1 MYSLVRLRAFIGP
14 VAVTVVFLA
23 LATRLSAQDDKQV
36 QAVLDK
42 AIKAVGGE
50 EMLRTKSFTWK
61 VNTPEGANRWS
72 RVTVQGLDLLRVESM
87 ITREGKTSKY
97 LTVLNGDKG
106 WQTREDKLMTFNKED
121 VQSQKLFT
129 YPPEVIPLLVKG
141 TGFKLKIVDEQKVDG
156 KPAVGIHVMPP
167 GAKEG
172 DYQDFTL
179 YFDKDSGL
187 LVKRAQKSSYGGGKD
202 ILETMF
208 TGYKD
213 FDGIKKATKTQSV
226 LSGRII
232 DTAEITEFR
241 GLAKVEPGTFDE
253 PK

>member
-1 MYSLVRLRAFIGP
+1 MYSLVRPRTFIGP
-14 VAVTVVFLA
+14 VAVIVVLCA
-23 LATRLSAQDDKQV
+23 LAPRSHAQDDKQV

-50 EMLRTKSFTWK
+50 QTLRTKAFTWK
-61 VNTPEGANRWS
+61 VKPKGAGRS
-72 RVTVQGLDLLRVESM
+72 SQVTMQGLDLFREETV
-87 ITREGKTSKY
+87 ITRQGKTSTY

-106 WQTREDKLMTFNKED
+106 WQKREDKLMTLNKED

-129 YPPEVIPLLVKG
+129 YPPEVIPLLLKG
-141 TGFKLKIVDEQKVDG
+141 KEFKLKVVEEQKVDG
-156 KPAVGIHVMPP
+156 KPAVGIHVIPP

-187 LVKRAQKSSYGGGKD
+187 LVKRAQKSSYGGGKE
-202 ILETMF
+202 ILETVF

-213 FDGIKKATKTQSV
+213 FDGIKKATKAQFI
-226 LSGRII
+226 LSGRIT
-232 DTAEITEFR
+232 DEWEIAEFR
-241 GLAKVEPGTFDE
+241 VLDKVEPGTFNE